1 MVIEVKAFG
10 INHAETHM
18 RKGEWAEAAKVSGIE
33 CVGIVKA
40 CSGGEFAIGTKVVAL
55 MGGLGR
61 SINGSYAEYTR
72 VPASNVVSIESELPG
87 IVRDSLDMFAPQP
100 GTDSWP
106 DSHHTGVDLRARAG
120 GRSSSTA

>member
-40 CSGGEFAIGTKVVAL
+40 CSEGEFVIGTKVAAL

-61 SINGSYAEYTR
+61 SINGSYAECTL
-72 VPASNVVSIESELPG
+72 VPVSNAVPI
-87 IVRDSLDMFAPQP
+87 DS
-100 GTDSWP
+100 G
-106 DSHHTGVDLRARAG
+106 
-120 GRSSSTA
+120 